1 METNL
6 DKTKLVI
13 WRKLSASP
21 LTFNY
26 IEVPICNFRITPC
39 RLCLSNLVIF
49 YRNSRRVILAIVT
62 SKRYWTVFFFWGG
75 GAGGR
80 ISTWNNC
87 AKKNWVKKRGDA
99 ILITVQPSEKIS
111 RFGLFF
117 NKSDLLEGRLQER
130 KIWLEQM
137 YVFVCKCPLNR
148 DVPWIEVGL
157 RLVNN

>member
-49 YRNSRRVILAIVT
+49 LQKFTARNPSYCNFKTLLNGVL
-62 SKRYWTVFFFWGG
+62 FFGG
-75 GAGGR
+75 GGRGGELAHE
-80 ISTWNNC
+80 II
-87 AKKNWVKKRGDA
+87 A
-99 ILITVQPSEKIS
+99 Q
-111 RFGLFF
+111 
-117 NKSDLLEGRLQER
+117 R
-130 KIWLEQM
+130 KIE
-137 YVFVCKCPLNR
+137 
-148 DVPWIEVGL
+148 
-157 RLVNN
+157 

>member
-117 NKSDLLEGRLQER
+117 FFLTNLICLKNACR
-130 KIWLEQM
+130 KGK
-137 YVFVCKCPLNR
+137 FDSKKCFSSFAS
-148 DVPWIEVGL
+148 VPWIEVGL